1 MVVTNIFFGG
11 GETNQP
17 IHLDEVKC
25 TGTET
30 SLLNCTHNGIGVI
43 NECYHFDDVG
53 IICRP
58 SQGTVMTSVFSFVLC
73 ASYHDY
79 NKTVLMVM

>member
-11 GETNQP
+11 GETNEP
-17 IHLDEVKC
+17 IHLDEVRC

-30 SLLNCTHNGIGVI
+30 SLLNCTHNGIGSHD
-43 NECYHFDDVG
+43 CLHFDDVG

-58 SQGTVMTSVFSFVLC
+58 SQGTVMTRVFNNIMCLSATC
-73 ASYHDY
+73 HDY
-79 NKTVLMVM
+79 KTALMVP

>member
-11 GETNQP
+11 GETTQR
-17 IHLDEVKC
+17 IHLDEVRC

-30 SLLNCTHNGIGVI
+30 SLLNCAHNGIGVVGD
-43 NECYHFDDVG
+43 CTHHDDVG

-58 SQGTVMTSVFSFVLC
+58 SQGTVMRRMFNMCLSATC
-73 ASYHDY
+73 HYYH
-79 NKTVLMVM
+79 KTALMVT

>member
-17 IHLDEVKC
+17 IHLDEVRC

-30 SLLNCTHNGIGVI
+30 SLLNCTHNGIGVYGDD
-43 NECYHFDDVG
+43 CTHFDDVG

-58 SQGTVMTSVFSFVLC
+58 SQGTVTRRMFNVC
-73 ASYHDY
+73 
-79 NKTVLMVM
+79 